1 MLSPTG
7 LTHAKARVPMTE
19 QEKMSDDTPARER
32 IAKVIAR
39 AGIAS
44 RRDAEAWIA
53 EGRIGLNGETVTQPG
68 TTVGPDDQIT
78 VDGEVLPARERTRL
92 WLYHKPRG
100 VVTTT
105 RDPEGRPTVFD
116 VLPPDLPR
124 VVTIGRLDINT
135 EGLLLLTNDGGL
147 ARVLELPET
156 GWLRRYR
163 VRVFGR
169 VDEDRLAR
177 LADGVTIDGFHY
189 GSVEASYDRAQGT
202 NAWLTVGLRE
212 GKNRE
217 VKRILEHLDLK
228 VNRLIRLSFG
238 PFQLG
243 DIAEGA
249 AEEIRS
255 RHLRDQLGDRLI
267 EDAGADFEAPIIVR
281 QPDPAEAR
289 RREKRAR
296 EAGED
301 EKQKVRNGLV
311 TARDGRKVLVER
323 REKTPV
329 VETPRGGKPRPNWA
343 KDRRDDRAPRDGDSR
358 PTRPRRDERP
368 SFADAPKERSFRPW
382 ESDQNTPQGNRE
394 DRPKRPFRERE
405 ADDKRGDRPYRARP
419 EGGEGRPRRS
429 EGGDRPFRPRPEGD
443 RPARS
448 GGDRPHRPRPEGSAD
463 RPRRSEG
470 GDRPFKPRPE
480 GDRPA
485 RSAGDRPHRTRPEGG
500 ADRPRRSEGGDRPF
514 RPRPEGDRPAR
525 GAGDRSHRP
534 RPEGGADRPRRSE
547 GGDRPFRPRPEGD
560 RPTRGAGDRPFR
572 PRPEGDS
579 GERPKR
585 PFRPKPQGEGAA
597 RRDGSSSSRDHALGK
612 MSTRPP
618 RPGGGKPP
626 RAGGGG
632 KPGGRPPRKG

>member
-1 MLSPTG
+1 
-7 LTHAKARVPMTE
+7 
-19 QEKMSDDTPARER
+19 MSDDIPQRER

-53 EGRIGLNGETVTQPG
+53 AGRIGLNGATVTQPG
-68 TTVGPDDQIT
+68 TTVGPDDRIT
-78 VDGEVLPARERTRL
+78 VDGEPLPARERTRL

-105 RDPEGRPTVFD
+105 KDPEGRPTVFD

-169 VDEDRLAR
+169 VDEVRLAQ
-177 LADGVTIDGFHY
+177 LADGVTIDGFQY
-189 GSVEASYDRAQGT
+189 GPVEASYDRAQGT

-238 PFQLG
+238 PFQLAE
-243 DIAEGA
+243 IAEGQ
-249 AEEIRS
+249 AEEVRS
-255 RHLRDQLGDRLI
+255 RVLRDQLGARLI
-267 EDAGADFEAPIIVR
+267 EEANADFEAPIFVR

-296 EAGED
+296 DAGEG
-301 EKQKVRNGLV
+301 EKPKVRNSLV

-323 REKTPV
+323 HEKTAAA
-329 VETPRGGKPRPNWA
+329 EKPRGPRPRPAWA
-343 KDRRDDRAPRDGDSR
+343 KDDRGERPQRSVEGDD
-358 PTRPRRDERP
+358 RPRRSRSEGDRAERP
-368 SFADAPKERSFRPW
+368 ARSFDDEVKKERSFRPW
-382 ESDQNTPQGNRE
+382 ETDDRAPRSADT
-394 DRPKRPFRERE
+394 DRPKRPFRERPDSDRRPE
-405 ADDKRGDRPYRARP
+405 RPSRPRPEGDTRPPRGEGDRPERPFRAPADDQRGDRPVRPRAPGDSRPPRSADGDRPKRPFRERP
-419 EGGEGRPRRS
+419 EGDER
-429 EGGDRPFRPRPEGD
+429 GDRPFRPRPEGD
-443 RPARS
+443 KRPQRS
-448 GGDRPHRPRPEGSAD
+448 G
-463 RPRRSEG
+463 
-470 GDRPFKPRPE
+470 
-480 GDRPA
+480 
-485 RSAGDRPHRTRPEGG
+485 
-500 ADRPRRSEGGDRPF
+500 
-514 RPRPEGDRPAR
+514 
-525 GAGDRSHRP
+525 
-534 RPEGGADRPRRSE
+534 
-547 GGDRPFRPRPEGD
+547 
-560 RPTRGAGDRPFR
+560 
-572 PRPEGDS
+572 DS
-579 GERPKR
+579 ERPKR
-585 PFRPKPQGEGAA
+585 PFRMKAEGHDGAA
-597 RRDGSSSSRDHALGK
+597 RRDRSPSSRDHALGK

-618 RPGGGKPP
+618 RAGGPGRPGGGKPGGAGPGRP
-626 RAGGGG
+626 RPGGGG